1 MLKKSIMPHPSSLP
15 RRERDACLLQAGS
28 EGAERSSIL
37 ATHLSAIKRARQNE
51 ERRRR
56 NLHIKTNV
64 KSSIKKVRMAIE
76 RKDIEGA
83 QKALLKAI
91 PLIQKAHSKGV
102 FHKKTSGRKTSRLT
116 REANALSA

>member
-1 MLKKSIMPHPSSLP
+1 MRARKGDSF
-15 RRERDACLLQAGS
+15 
-28 EGAERSSIL
+28 L

-51 ERRRR
+51 NRRLRDLR
-56 NLHIKTNV
+56 IKTNV

-83 QKALLKAI
+83 QKALLKTI

-102 FHKKTSGRKTSRLT
+102 LHKKTCSRQISRLT
-116 REANALSA
+116 REVNALSA